1 MGSAG
6 VGLRVEKREEPRARF
21 RRRRA
26 GWTWAESVLGHRL
39 PGVRCLLWIRRDVT
53 DIQAE
58 A

>member
-1 MGSAG
+1 M
-6 VGLRVEKREEPRARF
+6 GLRVEKREEPRARF